1 MEELKSNITMQKNDG
16 KPIKFNFQYENGL
29 PIKPILRPK
38 FKVLSNSNNN
48 LLFCIYLKS
57 SFIDNNKILNP
68 ENISFDI
75 ESNLWIH
82 LKESYIVLMNIPDK
96 IISNIKNNNFEL
108 SFFDIT
114 NNLIGNFSFYE
125 N

>member
-114 NNLIGNFSFYE
+114 NNLIGNFSFYFQ
-125 N
+125 

>member
-1 MEELKSNITMQKNDG
+1 MEELKSNIIMQKNDG
-16 KPIKFNFQYENGL
+16 TPIKINFQYENGL
-29 PIKPILRPK
+29 PVKPILRPK
-38 FKVLSNSNNN
+38 FKILSNSNNN
-48 LLFCIYLKS
+48 LLLCVYLKS
-57 SFIDNNKILNP
+57 SFIDNNKIINP

-82 LKESYIVLMNIPDK
+82 LKESYVVLMNIPDK
-96 IISNIKNNNFEL
+96 IITNIKNNNFEL
-108 SFFDIT
+108 SFFDIN

>member
-16 KPIKFNFQYENGL
+16 KPNKFNFQYENGL

>member
-1 MEELKSNITMQKNDG
+1 MEELKSNITIQKNDG
-16 KPIKFNFQYENGL
+16 TSIKFNFQYENGL
-29 PIKPILRPK
+29 PVKPILRPK

-48 LLFCIYLKS
+48 LLFCVYLKS

-68 ENISFDI
+68 ENISFDL

-82 LKESYIVLMNIPDK
+82 LKESYIVLMNIPNK

-108 SFFDIT
+108 SFFDVT
-114 NNLIGNFSFYE
+114 NNLISNFSFYE

>member
-16 KPIKFNFQYENGL
+16 KPIKFNFQYENWL
-29 PIKPILRPK
+29 NIKPILRPK